1 MCSNCSNE
9 FWKICSNFGKFEH
22 SNKVRISPCL
32 RIYIDGRCRICSCR
46 WTYWSLYFDSASFE
60 GFLFFLASRRR
71 RRKKREAL
79 TLLPLAPSWTRERER
94 ERERLRRVWVT
105 PRGVGFLVSRSPR
118 CVCSQAPPA
127 RWPKGLQQQQQ
138 QQRLPWTFSAAWS
151 PSQLHSPLV
160 TSKERYKPS
169 LERKSFVFIFFLLIF

>member
-1 MCSNCSNE
+1 M
-9 FWKICSNFGKFEH
+9 
-22 SNKVRISPCL
+22 
-32 RIYIDGRCRICSCR
+32 
-46 WTYWSLYFDSASFE
+46 T
-60 GFLFFLASRRR
+60 FLAEELWAEITGLHYKFCVSYIYRWVVQNLFMQVDLLVALLRFCLFWR
-71 RRKKREAL
+71 FFVFPRLKKKKKKKEEGGTYFAAAR
-79 TLLPLAPSWTRERER
+79 TFVDERER

-105 PRGVGFLVSRSPR
+105 PRGVGLLVSRSPR

-127 RWPKGLQQQQQ
+127 RWPKGLQQQ